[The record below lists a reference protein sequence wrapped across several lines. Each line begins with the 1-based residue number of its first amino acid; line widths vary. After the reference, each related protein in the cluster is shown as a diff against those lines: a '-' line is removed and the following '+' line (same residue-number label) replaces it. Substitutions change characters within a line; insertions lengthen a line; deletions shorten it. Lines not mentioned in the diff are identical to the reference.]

1 MNIDNVNPRAY
12 FSALKVYL
20 DKLYDMDQELKA
32 KEEDPGASLFED
44 EIEDLKSDI
53 MRTKEML
60 VMTFGQTILHLL
72 VMKNHHKGYLG
83 KEDLNQ
89 IKNMLKGTIPEDM
102 SRLRVHGDH
111 IPELY
116 GIIKQLKVAEE
127 DYYLALLRVL

>member
-12 FSALKVYL
+12 FTAIKTYL
-20 DKLYDMDQELKA
+20 DNLYDLNMELKE
-32 KEEDPGASLFED
+32 KEDDPGASLFED
-44 EIEDLKSDI
+44 EIENLKSDI
-53 MRTKEML
+53 VRTKEML

-83 KEDLNQ
+83 KEDLELV
-89 IKNMLKGTIPEDM
+89 KNMLKGLVPEDM